1 MTGKTKKYFLFSG
14 IFLIVIFAFVFWI
27 YQDAVEK
34 EEVTADVLMSVNGV
48 LITKKD
54 IDHYL
59 REVARDYFDSNL
71 TSEELEEE
79 AKRTAVALV
88 VIEEYFNKK
97 NIHISNDELEKEIMR
112 HVEKQPGAETKEDYF
127 NIMEMRGYSRQEVLR
142 NIELSLKNQKL
153 EDLLAKDI
161 VVDEKDIQE
170 RYEWYQQYYENE
182 EGVEVLPFEDV
193 KELIKRELAIEK
205 AVDIITQELNEE
217 GEKSE
222 IVFFE

>member
-1 MTGKTKKYFLFSG
+1 MKKETKKYFFLSG
-14 IFLIVIFAFVFWI
+14 AFLIVVITVAFLYYKNIEKDGV
-27 YQDAVEK
+27 VE
-34 EEVTADVLMSVNGV
+34 DVVMSVNGV
-48 LITKKD
+48 LITAKD

-59 REVARDYFDSNL
+59 REVSRDYFESEL
-71 TSEELEEE
+71 TPEELEEE
-79 AKRTAVALV
+79 ARRTAVALV
-88 VIEEYFNKK
+88 IIEEYFDKK
-97 NIHISNDELEKEIMR
+97 NIHISEDELNEEIIR
-112 HVEKQPGAETKEDYF
+112 YVEKQPGAETKEDYF

-161 VVDEKDIQE
+161 VIDEKEIKE

-182 EGVEVLPFEDV
+182 EDMEILPFEEAE
-193 KELIKRELAIEK
+193 ELIRKELAIEK
-205 AVDIITQELNEE
+205 AVDIITEEINKE